1 MILKLDECYHNQ
13 IIEYLRKEE
22 DFNLFVIG
30 DIERYGYDNQFFN
43 IWGDL
48 NTVGDIN
55 GLLIQY
61 FDLLTLYSYDNS
73 DLTCFIDHISN
84 LPFSNINGKI
94 ETLKYIEPYINY
106 DRKRIVNF
114 CILKNRSYLNEYK
127 LDSDVKK
134 NKIWKDR

>member
-1 MILKLDECYHNQ
+1 MILKLDEYYHNQ
-13 IIEYLRKEE
+13 ITEYLRKEE

-61 FDLLTLYSYDNS
+61 FDLLTLYSYDNR
-73 DLTCFIDHISN
+73 DLTCFIDHINS

-114 CILKNRSYLNEYK
+114 VY
-127 LDSDVKK
+127 
-134 NKIWKDR
+134 